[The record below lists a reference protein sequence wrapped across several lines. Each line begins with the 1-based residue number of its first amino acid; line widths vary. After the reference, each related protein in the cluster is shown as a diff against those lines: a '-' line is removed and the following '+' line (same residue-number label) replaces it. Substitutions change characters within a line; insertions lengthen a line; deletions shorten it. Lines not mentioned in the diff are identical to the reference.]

1 MPGCGENFGDPLRI
15 SEGEHSGR
23 VRDGFRPRRQMARNR
38 VSRGDI
44 LVFIERPFSAVFVG
58 LSVLLIALQIYVRIR
73 GAKAPI
79 EIPTVLE
86 GAE

>member
-1 MPGCGENFGDPLRI
+1 
-15 SEGEHSGR
+15 
-23 VRDGFRPRRQMARNR
+23 
-38 VSRGDI
+38 
-44 LVFIERPFSAVFVG
+44 VFVG
-58 LSVLLIALQIYVRIR
+58 LSVLRLIALQIYVRIR

>member
-1 MPGCGENFGDPLRI
+1 
-15 SEGEHSGR
+15 
-23 VRDGFRPRRQMARNR
+23 
-38 VSRGDI
+38 
-44 LVFIERPFSAVFVG
+44 VFVG

-86 GAE
+86 GAEKLDAPSSRPVRSNEALTLKSILKPVSAIGLQIICCAWPSGVRHWPQ